1 MAAKA
6 TLSALISVGCLVVC
20 CVDTS
25 AALSANSDQVGDY
38 MPENTYVTVTTNVDV
53 CNINGYVSFGT
64 PWRAHAM
71 TTTLRRYVIYKRVST
86 AEQGKSGLGL
96 EAQERDIRIFL
107 ETFSEVPW
115 EVVGEF
121 LDILSGADDS
131 RPELAKA
138 IDLAK
143 REKATL
149 LVSKLDRLSRDVHF
163 ISGILKDKKLD
174 FRVAQM
180 PSADKF
186 QLHIYAAL
194 AEQEREFISQ
204 RTKAALKEAKARGQ
218 KLGGLRDKTMK
229 RNEAVRANAVA
240 RAKKVGGIV
249 VPLRDAGKTFREIAG
264 ELNRAGVQT
273 ARGGSWQPSQ
283 VMRVLERLGA

>member
-1 MAAKA
+1 
-6 TLSALISVGCLVVC
+6 
-20 CVDTS
+20 
-25 AALSANSDQVGDY
+25 
-38 MPENTYVTVTTNVDV
+38 
-53 CNINGYVSFGT
+53 
-64 PWRAHAM
+64 M
-71 TTTLRRYVIYKRVST
+71 TTSTLRRYVIYKRVST
-86 AEQGKSGLGL
+86 KEQGRSGLGL

-107 ETFSEVPW
+107 DTFSEVPW

-121 LDILSGADDS
+121 LDILTGTDNS

-149 LVSKLDRLSRDVHF
+149 LVSKLDRLSREVHF
-163 ISGILKDKKLD
+163 ISGMLKDKKLD

-194 AEQEREFISQ
+194 AEQEREFISE
-204 RTKAALKEAKARGQ
+204 RTKAALREAKARGQ

-229 RNEAVRANAVA
+229 RNAAVRANAVA
-240 RAKKVGGIV
+240 RAKKVEGIV
-249 VPLRDAGKTFREIAG
+249 VPLRGAGKTFREIAG

-273 ARGGSWQPSQ
+273 ARGGRWQPSQ
-283 VMRVLERLGA
+283 VMRVLERLAP